1 MKTNP
6 FIKPSLVF
14 AALFAVL
21 AGAKSQANM
30 IANGSFETA
39 APNRTYDQQP
49 GWVSSGD
56 TEFAPAAT
64 WSGYTATD
72 GSQVVVL
79 QGIRSSS
86 SGIRTVSCDEPSWA
100 SISDSKTSMT
110 RLKAGFTNPNKF
122 HFGWP

>member
-64 WSGYTATD
+64 WSGVTATD

-79 QGIRSSS
+79 QGLRSSS

-100 SISDSKTSMT
+100 SPWATLLIK
-110 RLKAGFTNPNKF
+110 
-122 HFGWP
+122 